1 MLEEEE
7 QADGDGD
14 GDGDGGAAKKL
25 LWDRKLHGG
34 FPEVKGL
41 KRAVRDLVQPGRG
54 LGHVDGHK
62 RGEGEGVGVGAGD
75 GEGEGK
81 GGECVECK

>member
-1 MLEEEE
+1 MLEDE
-7 QADGDGD
+7 QADGDGA
-14 GDGDGGAAKKL
+14 GAAKL

-54 LGHVDGHK
+54 LGHVDGHVRGDTGDGEE
-62 RGEGEGVGVGAGD
+62 RGEGEGK
-75 GEGEGK
+75 E
-81 GGECVECK
+81 ECVECK